1 MTAEAVSDPN
11 AGGGRRR
18 RGGGLRWEQAGPLT
32 TIDDDLGA
40 ALAGLPADPVGLCR
54 VAQGLV
60 MLPHLAAG
68 FGIPDDR
75 QEERSIRS
83 TADVL
88 RRALQLDGAP
98 IEEERPPDRRVIG
111 TCRHFALLS
120 CAFLRY
126 RSIPARARCGFA
138 GYFVADKYVD
148 HWVTEYLDDRGRWIR
163 IDSEILGAG

>member
-1 MTAEAVSDPN
+1 MAAEATSDPN
-11 AGGGRRR
+11 PRGGRRR

-32 TIDDDLGA
+32 TIDEDLGA
-40 ALAGLPADPVGLCR
+40 ALAGLPAAPVGLCR

-60 MLPHLAAG
+60 MLPHLAAE

-98 IEEERPPDRRVIG
+98 IEQARSPDRRVIG
-111 TCRHFALLS
+111 QEPTRRTSGSMVRPMRGAS
-120 CAFLRY
+120 
-126 RSIPARARCGFA
+126 PRCGA
-138 GYFVADKYVD
+138 TRSG
-148 HWVTEYLDDRGRWIR
+148 T
-163 IDSEILGAG
+163 SPP